1 MKGNNEENCF
11 HCSLPVPKNSSYL
24 VEIDGKEQAMCCP
37 GCQAV
42 AKAIV
47 DGGLSSFYQF
57 RTDTSPTARAAVP
70 EVLKELKLYD
80 KPELQRSFVSTDE
93 NNIKQAALILEGIVC
108 AACVWL
114 NERHISALP
123 GVLEFRVNYSTHR
136 ARVRWD
142 DTQINLSDIL
152 QAIASIGYIAHPFDP
167 GRQEAV
173 YKKERSKAL
182 RRLAIAGLG
191 AVQVMMLAVA
201 LYAGDYS
208 GMDAKLEH
216 FMRWVSLLIATPV
229 VFYSAH
235 SFFSSAWRDL
245 KVRQLGM
252 DVPVSLAIG
261 LAYVASCWATISRSG
276 EVYFDSVTMFTFFL
290 LAGRFLEMG
299 ARQKAGQAA
308 EELVKLL
315 PAMATRLTDD
325 GDETVAVSELIAG
338 DKVRIKPGDSI
349 PADGVIVEGRS
360 SIDESLLTGESIPL
374 AKTIN
379 EKVIG
384 GTVNIE
390 SPLVV
395 KVEKVGEDT
404 VLAAIQRLLDRAQ
417 VEKPSIAKTADKVAA
432 VFVGFLLVL
441 VTIVGLWWWQHDPDQ
456 AFWIVLSLLVVTCP
470 CALSL
475 ATPAAMTAATG
486 TLTRLGLLTTRGHA
500 LETLAKVTHVVLDK
514 TGTLTQGRLALEST
528 NTFADFDEQHS
539 INIAAAL
546 ELGSEHPV
554 AKVFLQKAVS
564 PNSVKA
570 KSIEAIPGQGVTGL
584 IDGVQ
589 YRLGSASY
597 IENII
602 ENSQSQTYLENTVS
616 HSTEIY
622 LANDKTLLAV
632 FFLSDVLREKA
643 AETIAELKNLG
654 KKVWLVSGD
663 NEAAV
668 SYIAGQVGIETTHHS
683 MKPEDKLA
691 IIHELQ
697 SQGEV
702 VAMIGDGVNDAP
714 VLAAAQVSIAM
725 GGGTQLAQ
733 ASADMVLLS
742 EYLPHLVDGINMAQ
756 RSVKIIHQN
765 LAWALSYNLLAL
777 PLASMGYVAPW
788 MAAIGMS
795 ASSLVVV
802 LNALRLN
809 KSVDNMSI
817 TLSASVLPSERV

>member
-1 MKGNNEENCF
+1 MEDNKEEHCF
-11 HCSLPVPKNSSYL
+11 HCSLPVPKNTTYH
-24 VEIDGKEQAMCCP
+24 VEIDGVEQAMCCP
-37 GCQAV
+37 GCEAV

-47 DGGLSSFYQF
+47 DGGLTSFYQY

-70 EVLKELKLYD
+70 EVLQELTLYD
-80 KPELQRSFVSTDE
+80 KPELQRTFVSTDE
-93 NNIKQAALILEGIVC
+93 DDIKQASLILEGIVC

-123 GVLEFRVNYSTHR
+123 GVIEFRVNYSSHR

-142 DTQINLSDIL
+142 ETQIHLSDIL
-152 QAIASIGYIAHPFDP
+152 QAIVSIGYLAHPFDA
-167 GRQEAV
+167 GRQEEV
-173 YKKERSKAL
+173 YKKERSNAL
-182 RRLAIAGLG
+182 KRLAIAGLG

-208 GMDAKLEH
+208 GMDAGLEN

-229 VFYSAH
+229 VFYSAR

-261 LAYVASCWATISRSG
+261 LAYAASCWATITRSG

-315 PAMATRLTDD
+315 PAMATRITDE
-325 GDETVAVSELIAG
+325 GDETVAVTELVSG
-338 DKVRIKPGDSI
+338 DKVRIKPGDSV
-349 PADGVIVEGRS
+349 PADGMIIEGRS
-360 SIDESLLTGESIPL
+360 SIDESLLTGESHPL

-379 EKVIG
+379 DKVIG

-390 SPLVV
+390 SPLVIEV
-395 KVEKVGEDT
+395 QEVGEDT
-404 VLAAIQRLLDRAQ
+404 VLASIQRLLDRAQ
-417 VEKPSIAKTADKVAA
+417 LEKPSIAKTADKVAA

-441 VTIVGLWWWQHDPDQ
+441 VSGVAMWWWQHDPDQ
-456 AFWIVLSLLVVTCP
+456 AFWIALSLLVVTCP

-486 TLTRLGLLTTRGHA
+486 SLTRLGVLTTRGHA

-514 TGTLTQGRLALEST
+514 TGTLTQGRLALESMDVFSDMDKQQCI
-528 NTFADFDEQHS
+528 NT
-539 INIAAAL
+539 AAAL

-554 AKVFLQKAVS
+554 AKVFLHES
-564 PNSVKA
+564 SIPNTIIA
-570 KSIEAIPGQGVTGL
+570 KKIEAIPGQGVTAL
-584 IDGVQ
+584 IKGIR
-589 YRLGSASY
+589 YRLGCASY
-597 IENII
+597 IESGIKV
-602 ENSQSQTYLENTVS
+602 STHQSIREDQAR
-616 HSTEIY
+616 HSTEIF
-622 LANDKTLLAV
+622 LANEDQVLAV
-632 FFLSDVLREKA
+632 FYLSDELREKA
-643 AETIAELKNLG
+643 AESIQALKALG
-654 KKVWLVSGD
+654 KHVWLVSGD
-663 NEAAV
+663 NEASV
-668 SYIAGQVGIETTHHS
+668 SYIAGQVGIENTRHS

-691 IIHELQ
+691 VIHDLQ
-697 SQGEV
+697 AQGEI

-742 EYLPHLVDGINMAQ
+742 EHLPHLVDAIKMAQ
-756 RSVKIIHQN
+756 RSVNIVHQN
-765 LAWALSYNLLAL
+765 LAWALIYNVLAL
-777 PLASMGYVAPW
+777 PLASMGYIAPW

-809 KSVDNMSI
+809 KSEDV
-817 TLSASVLPSERV
+817 

>member
-1 MKGNNEENCF
+1 MTGNQEQDCF
-11 HCSLPVPKNSSYL
+11 HCSLPVPKNSSYS
-24 VEIDGKEQAMCCP
+24 VEINGEEQAMCCP
-37 GCQAV
+37 GCEAV

-47 DGGLSSFYQF
+47 DGGLTSFYEH
-57 RTDTSPTARAAVP
+57 RTETSPTARAALP
-70 EVLKELKLYD
+70 DVLDQLTLYD
-80 KPELQRSFVSTDE
+80 KPELQRTFVSTDDK
-93 NNIKQAALILEGIVC
+93 NVKQASLILEGIVC

-114 NERHISALP
+114 NERHISSLQ
-123 GVLEFRVNYSTHR
+123 GVVEFRVNYSTHR

-142 DTQINLSDIL
+142 DSQIKLSDIL
-152 QAIASIGYIAHPFDP
+152 QAISAIGYLAHPFDA

-173 YKKERSKAL
+173 YKKERSNAL
-182 RRLAIAGLG
+182 KRLAVAGLG

-208 GMDAKLEH
+208 GMDSDLEN
-216 FMRWVSLLIATPV
+216 FMRWVSMFIATPV
-229 VFYSAH
+229 VFYSAK

-261 LAYVASCWATISRSG
+261 LAYAASCWATVNQSG
-276 EVYFDSVTMFTFFL
+276 QVYFDSVTMFTFFL

-315 PAMATRLTDD
+315 PAMATRIT
-325 GDETVAVSELIAG
+325 GDVDEAVAVSELMVG
-338 DKVRIKPGDSI
+338 DHVRIKPGDSI
-349 PADGVIVEGRS
+349 PADGIIIEGRS
-360 SIDESLLTGESIPL
+360 SVDESLLTGESHPL
-374 AKTIN
+374 AKTIS

-390 SPLVV
+390 SPLVI
-395 KVEKVGEDT
+395 EIQKVGEDT
-404 VLAAIQRLLDRAQ
+404 ILASIQRLLDRAQ
-417 VEKPSIAKTADKVAA
+417 TEKPSIAKMADRVAGY
-432 VFVGFLLVL
+432 FVGFLLVL
-441 VTIVGLWWWQHDPDQ
+441 VTAVSMWWWQHDPDQ
-456 AFWIVLSLLVVTCP
+456 AFWIAISLLVVTCP

-486 TLTRLGLLTTRGHA
+486 SLTRLGVLTTRGHA
-500 LETLAKVTHVVLDK
+500 LETLAKVTHVVFDK
-514 TGTLTQGRLALEST
+514 TGTLTKGRLALESSQL
-528 NTFADFDEQHS
+528 FSSLSEQKCLD
-539 INIAAAL
+539 IAAAL

-554 AKVFLQKAVS
+554 AKVFLRKS
-564 PNSVKA
+564 STPNNISA
-570 KSIEAIPGQGVTGL
+570 KDIQAIPGQGVTGL

-589 YRLGSASY
+589 YRLGCAAYVADVNDAS
-597 IENII
+597 ENI
-602 ENSQSQTYLENTVS
+602 VDKPK
-616 HSTEIY
+616 HATEIF
-622 LANDKTLLAV
+622 LANDNELLAV
-632 FFLSDVLREKA
+632 FYLSDELREQA
-643 AETIAELKNLG
+643 IESIQALKSLG

-668 SYIAGQVGIETTHHS
+668 SYIAGQLGIKNIRHS
-683 MKPEDKLA
+683 MKPEDKLRV
-691 IIHELQ
+691 INELQ
-697 SQGEV
+697 QQGEI

-733 ASADMVLLS
+733 ASSDMVLLS
-742 EYLPHLVDGINMAQ
+742 EHLPHLVDAIKMAK
-756 RSVKIIHQN
+756 RSVNIVHQN
-765 LAWALSYNLLAL
+765 LSWALVYNVLAL
-777 PLASMGYVAPW
+777 PLASMGYIAPW

-809 KSVDNMSI
+809 KSVDI
-817 TLSASVLPSERV
+817 

>member
-1 MKGNNEENCF
+1 MTGNQEKDCF
-11 HCSLPVPKNSSYL
+11 HCGLPVPKNSSYL
-24 VEIDGKEQAMCCP
+24 VEINGKEQAMCCP

-47 DGGLSSFYQF
+47 DGGLTSFYEH
-57 RTDTSPTARAAVP
+57 RTETSPTARAALP
-70 EVLKELKLYD
+70 DVLEQLTLYD
-80 KPELQRSFVSTDE
+80 KPELQKTFVSVDDK
-93 NNIKQAALILEGIVC
+93 NIKQASLILEGIVC

-114 NERHISALP
+114 NERHISALK
-123 GVLEFRVNYSTHR
+123 GVVEFRVNYSTHR

-142 DTQINLSDIL
+142 DSQIKLSDIL
-152 QAIASIGYIAHPFDP
+152 QAISAIGYLAHPFDA

-173 YKKERSKAL
+173 YKKERAAAL
-182 RRLAIAGLG
+182 KRLAVAGLG

-208 GMDAKLEH
+208 GMDAGLEN
-216 FMRWVSLLIATPV
+216 FMRWVSMFIATPV
-229 VFYSAH
+229 VFYSAK

-245 KVRQLGM
+245 KVHQLGM

-261 LAYVASCWATISRSG
+261 LAYAASCWATVNQSG
-276 EVYFDSVTMFTFFL
+276 QVYFDSVTMFTFFL

-315 PAMATRLTDD
+315 PAMATRVTMQ
-325 GDETVAVSELIAG
+325 GDETVAVSELSCG
-338 DKVRIKPGDSI
+338 DKVRVKPGDSI
-349 PADGVIVEGRS
+349 PADGVIIEGRS
-360 SIDESLLTGESIPL
+360 SINESLLTGESHPL

-390 SPLVV
+390 SPLLIEVQ
-395 KVEKVGEDT
+395 KVGEDT
-404 VLAAIQRLLDRAQ
+404 VLASIQRLLDRAQ
-417 VEKPSIAKTADKVAA
+417 VEKPSIAKMADRVAA
-432 VFVGFLLVL
+432 YFVAFLLVL
-441 VTIVGLWWWQHDPDQ
+441 VSAVAAWWWQHDPDQ
-456 AFWIVLSLLVVTCP
+456 AFWIAISLLVVTCP

-486 TLTRLGLLTTRGHA
+486 SLTRLGVLTTRGHA
-500 LETLAKVTHVVLDK
+500 LETLAKVTHVVFDK
-514 TGTLTQGRLALEST
+514 TGTLTKGQLALEST
-528 NTFADFDEQHS
+528 CLVSALTEQQS
-539 INIAAAL
+539 LNIAAAL

-554 AKVFLQKAVS
+554 AKVFLQNA
-564 PNSVKA
+564 
-570 KSIEAIPGQGVTGL
+570 SIENALSAKEIQAIPGQGVTGL
-584 IDGVQ
+584 IGEVK
-589 YRLGSASY
+589 YRLGCAAY
-597 IENII
+597 VADVFDADKINLDKT
-602 ENSQSQTYLENTVS
+602 Q
-616 HSTEIY
+616 HATEIF
-622 LANDKTLLAV
+622 LANDKELLAV
-632 FFLSDVLREKA
+632 FFLSDQLREQARESVQALKA
-643 AETIAELKNLG
+643 LG
-654 KKVWLVSGD
+654 KKVWLLSGD

-668 SYIAGQVGIETTHHS
+668 LHIAGQLNISNTRHS

-691 IIHELQ
+691 VIHELQ
-697 SQGEV
+697 QQGEV

-742 EYLPHLVDGINMAQ
+742 EHLPHLVDAVIMAKRSINIV
-756 RSVKIIHQN
+756 RQN
-765 LAWALSYNLLAL
+765 LGWALAYNLLAL
-777 PLASMGYVAPW
+777 PLASMGYIAPW

-809 KSVDNMSI
+809 KSVDI
-817 TLSASVLPSERV
+817 

>member
-1 MKGNNEENCF
+1 MTELTENTMTGNNEQHCF

-24 VEIDGKEQAMCCP
+24 VKINGKEEAMCCP

-47 DGGLSSFYQF
+47 DGGLTSFYQH
-57 RTDTSPTARAAVP
+57 RTETSPTARA
-70 EVLKELKLYD
+70 VLPDVLQELSLYD
-80 KPELQRSFVSTDE
+80 KPELQKSFVSTDE
-93 NNIKQAALILEGIVC
+93 KNIKQASLILEGIVC

-114 NERHISALP
+114 NERHVSALP
-123 GVLEFRVNYSTHR
+123 GVIEFRVNYSTHR
-136 ARVRWD
+136 ARLRWD
-142 DTQINLSDIL
+142 DSQIKLSDIL
-152 QAIASIGYIAHPFDP
+152 KAISSIGYLAHPFDA

-173 YKKERSKAL
+173 YKKERSSAL
-182 RRLAIAGLG
+182 KRLAIAGLG

-208 GMDAKLEH
+208 GMDAGLEH
-216 FMRWVSLLIATPV
+216 FMRWVSLVIATPV
-229 VFYSAH
+229 VFYSAR

-261 LAYVASCWATISRSG
+261 LAYAASCWATITQSG
-276 EVYFDSVTMFTFFL
+276 QVYFDSVTMFTFFL

-315 PAMATRLTDD
+315 PAMATRITED
-325 GDETVAVSELIAG
+325 GDETVAVSDLALS
-338 DKVRIKPGDSI
+338 DRVRIKPGDSI

-360 SIDESLLTGESIPL
+360 SIDESLLTGESHPL
-374 AKTIN
+374 AKTISD
-379 EKVIG
+379 KVIG
-384 GTVNIE
+384 GTVNIS
-390 SPLVV
+390 SPLVIE
-395 KVEKVGEDT
+395 VEKLGEDT
-404 VLAAIQRLLDRAQ
+404 VLASIQRLLDRAQ
-417 VEKPSIAKTADKVAA
+417 TEKPSIAKTADKVAG
-432 VFVGFLLVL
+432 VFVAFLLVL
-441 VTIVGLWWWQHDPDQ
+441 VSAVAAWWWQHDPDQ
-456 AFWIVLSLLVVTCP
+456 AFWIALSLLVVTCP

-486 TLTRLGLLTTRGHA
+486 SLTRLGVLTTRGHA
-500 LETLAKVTHVVLDK
+500 LETLAKVTHVVFDK
-514 TGTLTQGRLALEST
+514 TGTLTEGRLTLESMQCL
-528 NTFADFDEQHS
+528 DEFDEQQS
-539 INIAAAL
+539 IDIAAAL

-554 AKVFLQKAVS
+554 AKVFLHKAS
-564 PNSVKA
+564 SQNSLSAEK
-570 KSIEAIPGQGVTGL
+570 IEAIPGQGVTG
-584 IDGVQ
+584 IIKGTR
-589 YRLGSASY
+589 YRLGCAAYVNDVMPATLST
-597 IENII
+597 
-602 ENSQSQTYLENTVS
+602 QSL
-616 HSTEIY
+616 HATEIF
-622 LANDKTLLAV
+622 LANDKNVLAV
-632 FFLSDVLREKA
+632 FYLGDELREQAADSIQALKA
-643 AETIAELKNLG
+643 LG

-668 SYIAGQVGIETTHHS
+668 AYIAEHVGIEQTRHS

-691 IIHELQ
+691 VIHQLQ
-697 SQGEV
+697 NQGEI

-742 EYLPHLVDGINMAQ
+742 EHLPHLVDAIKMAQ
-756 RSVKIIHQN
+756 RSLQIVHQN
-765 LAWALSYNLLAL
+765 LGWALLYNVLAL
-777 PLASMGYVAPW
+777 PLASMGYIAPW

-809 KSVDNMSI
+809 KSVD
-817 TLSASVLPSERV
+817 V

>member
-1 MKGNNEENCF
+1 MTGNNEQDCF
-11 HCSLPVPKNSSYL
+11 HCSLPVPKNSSYH
-24 VEIDGKEQAMCCP
+24 VTIDGKEHAMCCP

-47 DGGLSSFYQF
+47 DGGLTSFYKY

-70 EVLKELKLYD
+70 EVLQELTLYD
-80 KPELQRSFVSTDE
+80 KPELQRTFVSTDE
-93 NNIKQAALILEGIVC
+93 KNIKQASLILEGIVC

-123 GVLEFRVNYSTHR
+123 GVVEFRVNYSTHR

-142 DTQINLSDIL
+142 DSQIKLSDIL
-152 QAIASIGYIAHPFDP
+152 QAIASIGYIAHPFDA

-173 YKKERSKAL
+173 YKKERSNAL
-182 RRLAIAGLG
+182 KRLAVAGLG
-191 AVQVMMLAVA
+191 AIQVMMLAVA

-208 GMDAKLEH
+208 GMDAGLEN
-216 FMRWVSLLIATPV
+216 FMRWVSLFIATPV
-229 VFYSAH
+229 VFYSAR

-261 LAYVASCWATISRSG
+261 LAYAASCWATVTRSG

-315 PAMATRLTDD
+315 PAMATRVTDE
-325 GDETVAVSELIAG
+325 GDETVAVTELNTG

-349 PADGVIVEGRS
+349 PADGVIIEGRS
-360 SIDESLLTGESIPL
+360 SIDESLLTGESHPL

-390 SPLVV
+390 SPLLIEV
-395 KVEKVGEDT
+395 KEVGEDT
-404 VLAAIQRLLDRAQ
+404 VLASIQRLLDRAQ
-417 VEKPSIAKTADKVAA
+417 LEKPSIAKTADKVAA

-441 VTIVGLWWWQHDPDQ
+441 VSLVYFWWWQHDPDQ
-456 AFWIVLSLLVVTCP
+456 AFWIALSLLVVTCP

-486 TLTRLGLLTTRGHA
+486 SLTRLGVLTTRGHA
-500 LETLAKVTHVVLDK
+500 LETLAKVTHVVFDK
-514 TGTLTQGRLALEST
+514 TGTLTQGHLALEST
-528 NTFADFDEQHS
+528 KTFTAVDKQKS
-539 INIAAAL
+539 LNIAAAL

-554 AKVFLQKAVS
+554 AKVFIQNAIKTNTDVAEE
-564 PNSVKA
+564 
-570 KSIEAIPGQGVTGL
+570 IEAIPGQGVTGL
-584 IDGVQ
+584 VNGVR
-589 YRLGSASY
+589 YRLGCASY
-597 IENII
+597 IELGFKESINKLNI
-602 ENSQSQTYLENTVS
+602 EHKTK
-616 HSTEIY
+616 HATEIY
-622 LANDKTLLAV
+622 LANEEELLTV
-632 FFLSDVLREKA
+632 FYLSDELREQA
-643 AETIAELKNLG
+643 AESIQALKTLG

-668 SYIAGQVGIETTHHS
+668 SYIAEQVGIETSRYS
-683 MKPEDKLA
+683 MKPEDKLTV
-691 IIHELQ
+691 IHELQ
-697 SQGEV
+697 KQGEI

-742 EYLPHLVDGINMAQ
+742 EHLPHLVDALKMAQ
-756 RSVKIIHQN
+756 RSVGIVHQN
-765 LAWALSYNLLAL
+765 LAWALLYNLLAL
-777 PLASMGYVAPW
+777 PLASMGYIAPW

-809 KSVDNMSI
+809 KSVDI
-817 TLSASVLPSERV
+817 

>member
-1 MKGNNEENCF
+1 MTGNNEQECF
-11 HCSLPVPKNSSYL
+11 HCSLPVPKNSSYI
-24 VEIDGKEQAMCCP
+24 VKIDEKEQAMCCP

-42 AKAIV
+42 AQAIV
-47 DGGLSSFYQF
+47 DGGLTSFYQF

-70 EVLKELKLYD
+70 EVLQELTLYD
-80 KPELQRSFVSTDE
+80 KPELQRSFVSTDDK
-93 NNIKQAALILEGIVC
+93 NIKQASLILEGIVC

-123 GVLEFRVNYSTHR
+123 GVVEFRVNYSTHR

-142 DTQINLSDIL
+142 ESQIKLSDIL
-152 QAIASIGYIAHPFDP
+152 QAISSIGYIAHPFDA

-173 YKKERSKAL
+173 YKKERATAL
-182 RRLAIAGLG
+182 KRLFVAGLG
-191 AVQVMMLAVA
+191 AMQVMMLAVA

-208 GMDAKLEH
+208 GMDAGIEN
-216 FMRWVSLLIATPV
+216 FMRWVSLFIATPV
-229 VFYSAH
+229 VFYSAR

-261 LAYVASCWATISRSG
+261 LAYIASCWATISRSG

-290 LAGRFLEMG
+290 LAGRFLEMA

-315 PAMATRLTDD
+315 PAMATRLTND
-325 GDETVAVSELIAG
+325 GDETVAVTELISG
-338 DKVRIKPGDSI
+338 DKVRVKPGASI

-360 SIDESLLTGESIPL
+360 SIDESLLTGESYPL

-390 SPLVV
+390 SPLVIEV
-395 KVEKVGEDT
+395 TNIGEDT
-404 VLAAIQRLLDRAQ
+404 VLASIQRLLDRAQ
-417 VEKPSIAKTADKVAA
+417 TEKPGIAKTADKVAA
-432 VFVGFLLVL
+432 WFVGFLLVL
-441 VTIVGLWWWQHDPDQ
+441 VTAVGLWWWQHDPEQ

-486 TLTRLGLLTTRGHA
+486 SLTRLGVLTTRGHA
-500 LETLAKVTHVVLDK
+500 LETLAKVTHIIFDK
-514 TGTLTQGRLALEST
+514 TGTLTKGRLVLESLQ
-528 NTFADFDEQHS
+528 TFTGIEEQQS
-539 INIAAAL
+539 LNIAAAL
-546 ELGSEHPV
+546 ESGSEHPV
-554 AKVFLQKAVS
+554 AKVFLQKAS
-564 PNSVKA
+564 QPNTVTA
-570 KSIEAIPGQGVTGL
+570 ENIEAVSGQGVTGL
-584 IDGVQ
+584 IDGIQ
-589 YRLGSASY
+589 YRLGCAAYVCNAELSILKNKSEHA
-597 IENII
+597 
-602 ENSQSQTYLENTVS
+602 
-616 HSTEIY
+616 TEIF
-622 LANDKTLLAV
+622 LANEKEVLAV
-632 FFLSDVLREKA
+632 YFLGDELREQA
-643 AETIAELKNLG
+643 AESVCTLKAQG
-654 KKVWLVSGD
+654 KKIWLVSGD
-663 NEAAV
+663 NETAV
-668 SYIAGQVGIETTHHS
+668 SYIAKQVGIETTRHS
-683 MKPEDKLA
+683 MKPEDKLTV
-691 IIHELQ
+691 IHELQ
-697 SQGEV
+697 NQGEV

-742 EYLPHLVDGINMAQ
+742 EHLPHLVDAFKMAK
-756 RSVKIIHQN
+756 RSVNIIHQN
-765 LAWALSYNLLAL
+765 LGWALFYNLLAL
-777 PLASMGYVAPW
+777 PLASMGYIAPW

-809 KSVDNMSI
+809 KSVDI
-817 TLSASVLPSERV
+817 

>member
-1 MKGNNEENCF
+1 MTGNEEQSCF
-11 HCSLPVPKNSSYL
+11 HCGLPVPKNSSYF
-24 VEIDGKEQAMCCP
+24 VKIESKEQPMCCP
-37 GCQAV
+37 GCEAV

-47 DGGLSSFYQF
+47 DGGLTGFYKH
-57 RTDTSPTARAAVP
+57 RTETSPTARAAIP
-70 EVLKELKLYD
+70 EVLDQLTLYD
-80 KPELQRSFVSTDE
+80 KPELQKAFVSTDDE
-93 NNIKQAALILEGIVC
+93 NVKQAALILEGIVC

-123 GVLEFRVNYSTHR
+123 GVIEFRVNYSTHR

-142 DTQINLSDIL
+142 DSQIKLSDIL
-152 QAIASIGYIAHPFDP
+152 QAITAIGYLAHPFDA

-173 YKKERSKAL
+173 YKKERSNAL
-182 RRLAIAGLG
+182 KRLAVAGLG

-208 GMDAKLEH
+208 GMDSGLEN
-216 FMRWVSLLIATPV
+216 FMRWVSLFIATPV
-229 VFYSAH
+229 VFYSAR

-245 KVRQLGM
+245 KVHQLGM

-261 LAYVASCWATISRSG
+261 LAYAASCWATVTRSG

-315 PAMATRLTDD
+315 PAMATRITEE
-325 GDETVAVSELIAG
+325 GDETVAVTELAIG

-360 SIDESLLTGESIPL
+360 SIDESLLTGESHPL
-374 AKTIN
+374 AKTID

-390 SPLVV
+390 SPLVI

-404 VLAAIQRLLDRAQ
+404 VLASIQRLLDRAQ
-417 VEKPSIAKTADKVAA
+417 TEKPSIAKTADRVAA
-432 VFVGFLLVL
+432 YFVGFLLVL
-441 VTIVGLWWWQHDPDQ
+441 VSAVYFWWWQHEPDQ
-456 AFWIVLSLLVVTCP
+456 AFWVALSLLVVTCP

-486 TLTRLGLLTTRGHA
+486 TLTRLGVLTTRGHA
-500 LETLAKVTHVVLDK
+500 LETLAKVTHIVFDK
-514 TGTLTQGRLALEST
+514 TGTLTKGRLALESMEV
-528 NTFADFDEQHS
+528 FANIKEQHC

-554 AKVFLQKAVS
+554 AKVFLQEASSSNTLRAEK
-564 PNSVKA
+564 
-570 KSIEAIPGQGVTGL
+570 IEAISGLGVTGL
-584 IDGVQ
+584 IDGIQ
-589 YRLGSASY
+589 YRLGCAAYVEAVDSIAT
-597 IENII
+597 NLKD
-602 ENSQSQTYLENTVS
+602 NPQ
-616 HSTEIY
+616 HATEIF
-622 LANDKTLLAV
+622 LANENEVLAA
-632 FFLSDVLREKA
+632 FYLSDELREEA
-643 AETIAELKNLG
+643 AESIKSLKALG

-668 SYIAGQVGIETTHHS
+668 TYIAGQVGISNTRHS
-683 MKPEDKLA
+683 MKPKDKLDV
-691 IIHELQ
+691 IQELQ
-697 SQGEV
+697 SQGEI
-702 VAMIGDGVNDAP
+702 VAMVGDGVNDAP
-714 VLAAAQVSIAM
+714 VLATAQVSIAM
-725 GGGTQLAQ
+725 GSGTQLAQ

-742 EYLPHLVDGINMAQ
+742 EHLPHLVDAMKMAK
-756 RSVKIIHQN
+756 RSVNIVHQN
-765 LAWALSYNLLAL
+765 LTWALVYNLLAL
-777 PLASMGYVAPW
+777 PLASMGYIAPW

-809 KSVDNMSI
+809 KSVD
-817 TLSASVLPSERV
+817 V

>member
-1 MKGNNEENCF
+1 M
-11 HCSLPVPKNSSYL
+11 
-24 VEIDGKEQAMCCP
+24 VEIDGQEQSMCCP

-47 DGGLSSFYQF
+47 DGGLTSFYQH
-57 RTDTSPTARAAVP
+57 RTETSPTARAALP
-70 EVLKELKLYD
+70 EVLDQLTLYD
-80 KPELQRSFVSTDE
+80 KPELQKTFVSTDDK
-93 NNIKQAALILEGIVC
+93 NIKQASLILEGIVC

-114 NERHISALP
+114 NERHINALP
-123 GVLEFRVNYSTHR
+123 GVVEFRVNYSTHR

-142 DTQINLSDIL
+142 NSKIKLSDIL
-152 QAIASIGYIAHPFDP
+152 QAIAAIGYLAHPFDAS
-167 GRQEAV
+167 RQEAV
-173 YKKERSKAL
+173 YKKERSLAL
-182 RRLAIAGLG
+182 KRLAIAGLG

-208 GMDAKLEH
+208 GMDAGLEN

-229 VFYSAH
+229 VFYSAR

-261 LAYVASCWATISRSG
+261 LAYAASCWATVTRSG

-315 PAMATRLTDD
+315 PAMATRITND
-325 GDETVAVSELIAG
+325 GDETVAVTELSIG
-338 DKVRIKPGDSI
+338 DQVRIKPGDSV
-349 PADGVIVEGRS
+349 PADGVIIEGRS
-360 SIDESLLTGESIPL
+360 SIDESLLTGESNPL
-374 AKTIN
+374 AKTIA

-390 SPLVV
+390 SPLVIEV
-395 KVEKVGEDT
+395 NKVGEDT
-404 VLAAIQRLLDRAQ
+404 VLASIQRLLDRAQ
-417 VEKPSIAKTADKVAA
+417 TEKPSIAKTADKVAG

-441 VTIVGLWWWQHDPDQ
+441 VSVVYFWWWQHGPDQ
-456 AFWIVLSLLVVTCP
+456 AFWIALSLLVVTCP

-486 TLTRLGLLTTRGHA
+486 TLTRLGVLTTRGHA
-500 LETLAKVTHVVLDK
+500 LETLAKVTHVVFDK
-514 TGTLTQGRLALEST
+514 TGTLTKGRLALESMQIFS
-528 NTFADFDEQHS
+528 NIEEQQS
-539 INIAAAL
+539 LNIAAAL

-554 AKVFLQKAVS
+554 AKVFLQKALSSNTVIAE
-564 PNSVKA
+564 K
-570 KSIEAIPGQGVTGL
+570 IEAIPGQGVTGL
-584 IDGVQ
+584 IEGVQ
-589 YRLGSASY
+589 YRLGCAAY
-597 IENII
+597 IEAIN
-602 ENSQSQTYLENTVS
+602 NSSQNQTTLNPTS
-616 HSTEIY
+616 LNLKDKPQHATEIF
-622 LANDKTLLAV
+622 LANEKNILAV
-632 FFLSDVLREKA
+632 FFLGDELREEA
-643 AETIAELKNLG
+643 AESIQALKVLG

-663 NEAAV
+663 NETAV
-668 SYIAGQVGIETTHHS
+668 SYIADQVGIDNIRHS
-683 MKPEDKLA
+683 MKPEDKLE
-691 IIHELQ
+691 IIQELQ
-697 SQGEV
+697 NQGEV

-714 VLAAAQVSIAM
+714 VLATAQVSIAM

-742 EYLPHLVDGINMAQ
+742 EHLPHLVDAIKMAK
-756 RSVKIIHQN
+756 RSVNVVYQN
-765 LAWALSYNLLAL
+765 LGWALVYNLMAL
-777 PLASMGYVAPW
+777 PLASMGYIAPW

-809 KSVDNMSI
+809 KSVD
-817 TLSASVLPSERV
+817 V

>member
-1 MKGNNEENCF
+1 MSSNNEQDCF

-24 VEIDGKEQAMCCP
+24 VTVDGEEHAMCCP

-47 DGGLSSFYQF
+47 DGGLTSFYKY

-70 EVLKELKLYD
+70 EVLQELTLYD
-80 KPELQRSFVSTDE
+80 KPELQRTFVSTDE
-93 NNIKQAALILEGIVC
+93 KNIKQASLILEGIVC

-123 GVLEFRVNYSTHR
+123 GVVEFRVNYSTHR
-136 ARVRWD
+136 ARVRWND
-142 DTQINLSDIL
+142 SQIQLSDIL
-152 QAIASIGYIAHPFDP
+152 QAIASIGYIAHPFDA

-173 YKKERSKAL
+173 YKKERSNAL
-182 RRLAIAGLG
+182 KRLAVAGLG
-191 AVQVMMLAVA
+191 AIQVMMLAVA

-208 GMDAKLEH
+208 GMDAGLEN
-216 FMRWVSLLIATPV
+216 FMRWVSLFIATPV
-229 VFYSAH
+229 VFYSAR

-245 KVRQLGM
+245 KVHQLGM

-261 LAYVASCWATISRSG
+261 LAYAASCWATVTRSG

-315 PAMATRLTDD
+315 PAMATRVTDE
-325 GDETVAVSELIAG
+325 GDETVAVTELGIG

-349 PADGVIVEGRS
+349 PADGMIVEGRS
-360 SIDESLLTGESIPL
+360 NIDESLLTGESHPL

-390 SPLVV
+390 SPLVIAV
-395 KVEKVGEDT
+395 TEVGEDT
-404 VLAAIQRLLDRAQ
+404 VLASIQRLLDRAQ
-417 VEKPSIAKTADKVAA
+417 LEKPSIAKMADKVAA

-441 VTIVGLWWWQHDPDQ
+441 VSLVYFWWWQHDPDQ
-456 AFWIVLSLLVVTCP
+456 AFWVALSLLVVTCP

-486 TLTRLGLLTTRGHA
+486 TLTRLGVLTTRGHA
-500 LETLAKVTHVVLDK
+500 LETLAKVNHVVFDK
-514 TGTLTQGRLALEST
+514 TGTLTKGHLALESI
-528 NTFADFDEQHS
+528 NVFADMQEQQS
-539 INIAAAL
+539 LNIAAAL

-554 AKVFLQKAVS
+554 AKVFLQKALS
-564 PNSVKA
+564 PNTEVA
-570 KSIEAIPGQGVTGL
+570 EEIEAIPGQGVTGL
-584 IDGVQ
+584 IDGVR
-589 YRLGSASY
+589 YRLGCAAY
-597 IENII
+597 IEEGLKASTNQLNI
-602 ENSQSQTYLENTVS
+602 EHKTQ
-616 HSTEIY
+616 HATEIY
-622 LANDKTLLAV
+622 LANEEKLLAV
-632 FFLSDVLREKA
+632 FFLSDELREQA
-643 AETIAELKNLG
+643 AESIDTLKALG

-663 NEAAV
+663 NQAAV
-668 SYIAGQVGIETTHHS
+668 SYIAEQVGIETSRHS
-683 MKPEDKLA
+683 MKPEDKLEV
-691 IIHELQ
+691 IHDLQ
-697 SQGEV
+697 AQGEI

-742 EYLPHLVDGINMAQ
+742 EHLPHMVDALKMAQ
-756 RSVKIIHQN
+756 RSVNIVHQN
-765 LAWALSYNLLAL
+765 LGWALIYNLLAL
-777 PLASMGYVAPW
+777 PLAAMGYIAPW

-809 KSVDNMSI
+809 KSVD
-817 TLSASVLPSERV
+817 V

>member
-1 MKGNNEENCF
+1 MTGLTENYMTGNNEQECF

-24 VEIDGKEQAMCCP
+24 VEIDGQEQAMCCP

-47 DGGLSSFYQF
+47 DGGLTSFYQF

-70 EVLKELKLYD
+70 EALQQLTLYD
-80 KPELQRSFVSTDE
+80 KPELQRSFVSTDDK
-93 NNIKQAALILEGIVC
+93 NVKQASLILEGIVC

-114 NERHISALP
+114 NERHISALQ
-123 GVLEFRVNYSTHR
+123 GVVEFRVNYSTHR

-142 DTQINLSDIL
+142 ETQIKLSDIL
-152 QAIASIGYIAHPFDP
+152 QAIASIGYIAHPFDA

-173 YKKERSKAL
+173 YKKERSNAL
-182 RRLAIAGLG
+182 KRLAIAGLG

-208 GMDAKLEH
+208 GMDAGLEN
-216 FMRWVSLLIATPV
+216 FMRWVSLIIATPV
-229 VFYSAH
+229 VFYSAR

-261 LAYVASCWATISRSG
+261 LAYAASCWATVTRSG

-315 PAMATRLTDD
+315 PAMATRITDD
-325 GDETVAVSELIAG
+325 GDETVAVTELVAG
-338 DKVRIKPGDSI
+338 DKVRVKPGESI
-349 PADGVIVEGRS
+349 PADGLIVEGRS
-360 SIDESLLTGESIPL
+360 SIDESLLTGESHPL
-374 AKTIN
+374 AKTIS

-390 SPLVV
+390 SPLVIEV
-395 KVEKVGEDT
+395 KEVGEDT
-404 VLAAIQRLLDRAQ
+404 VLASIQRLLDRAQ
-417 VEKPSIAKTADKVAA
+417 TEKPSIAKTADKVAA
-432 VFVGFLLVL
+432 WFVGFLLVL
-441 VTIVGLWWWQHDPDQ
+441 VSIVGFWWWQHDPDQ
-456 AFWIVLSLLVVTCP
+456 AFWIALSLLVVTCP

-486 TLTRLGLLTTRGHA
+486 SLTRLGVLTTRGHA
-500 LETLAKVTHVVLDK
+500 LETLAKVTHVVFDK
-514 TGTLTQGRLALEST
+514 TGTLTKGHLALESMK
-528 NTFADFDEQHS
+528 TFADKDEQQS
-539 INIAAAL
+539 LNIAAAL

-554 AKVFLQKAVS
+554 AKVFLQKALK
-564 PNSVKA
+564 PNTVVA
-570 KSIEAIPGQGVTGL
+570 KEIEALPGQGVTGL
-584 IDGVQ
+584 INDTC
-589 YRLGSASY
+589 YRLGSAGYVDDVIDDSY
-597 IENII
+597 KT
-602 ENSQSQTYLENTVS
+602 ST
-616 HSTEIY
+616 HSTEIF
-622 LANDKTLLAV
+622 LADDKKIVAV
-632 FFLSDVLREKA
+632 FFLSDELREQ
-643 AETIAELKNLG
+643 AEESVRALKTLG

-663 NEAAV
+663 NKAAV
-668 SYIAGQVGIETTHHS
+668 SYIAGQVGIDTTRHS

-697 SQGEV
+697 NQGEV

-742 EYLPHLVDGINMAQ
+742 EHLPHLVDAIKMAQ
-756 RSVKIIHQN
+756 RSVQIVHQN
-765 LAWALSYNLLAL
+765 LAWALIYNLLAL
-777 PLASMGYVAPW
+777 PLASMGYIAPW

-809 KSVDNMSI
+809 KSVD
-817 TLSASVLPSERV
+817 V

>member
-1 MKGNNEENCF
+1 MTGNHEQDCF
-11 HCSLPVPKNSSYL
+11 HCSLPVPKNSSYT
-24 VEIDGKEQAMCCP
+24 VKIDGEEQAMCCP

-47 DGGLSSFYQF
+47 DGGLTSFYQH
-57 RTDTSPTARAAVP
+57 RTETSPTARAAVP
-70 EVLKELKLYD
+70 EVLEQLSLYD
-80 KPELQRSFVSTDE
+80 KPELQRTFVSTDDK
-93 NNIKQAALILEGIVC
+93 NIKQASLILEGIVC

-114 NERHISALP
+114 NERHVSALP
-123 GVLEFRVNYSTHR
+123 GVVEFRVNYSTHR

-142 DTQINLSDIL
+142 DSQIKLSDIL
-152 QAIASIGYIAHPFDP
+152 QAIVSIGYLAHPFDA

-173 YKKERSKAL
+173 YKKERSSAL
-182 RRLAIAGLG
+182 RRLAVAGLG

-201 LYAGDYS
+201 LYAGEYS
-208 GMDAKLEH
+208 GMDAGLEN
-216 FMRWVSLLIATPV
+216 FMRWVSLFIATPV
-229 VFYSAH
+229 VFYSAR

-261 LAYVASCWATISRSG
+261 LAYAASCWATVTRSG

-315 PAMATRLTDD
+315 PAMATRITEE
-325 GDETVAVSELIAG
+325 GDETVVVTELGIG
-338 DKVRIKPGDSI
+338 DKVRVKPGESV

-360 SIDESLLTGESIPL
+360 SIDESLLTGESHPL
-374 AKTIN
+374 AKTIT

-390 SPLVV
+390 SPLVIEV
-395 KVEKVGEDT
+395 LKVGEDT
-404 VLAAIQRLLDRAQ
+404 VLASIQRLLDRAQ
-417 VEKPSIAKTADKVAA
+417 TEKPSIAKTADRVAG
-432 VFVGFLLVL
+432 VFVGFLLLL
-441 VTIVGLWWWQHDPDQ
+441 VTVVGLWWWQHDPDQ
-456 AFWIVLSLLVVTCP
+456 AFWIALSLLVVTCP

-486 TLTRLGLLTTRGHA
+486 SLTRLGVLTTRGHA
-500 LETLAKVTHVVLDK
+500 LETLAKVTQVVFDK
-514 TGTLTQGRLALEST
+514 TGTLTQGHLALDSM
-528 NTFADFDEQHS
+528 NTFVDIQDQECL
-539 INIAAAL
+539 NIAAAL

-554 AKVFLQKAVS
+554 AKVFLQKALS
-564 PNSVKA
+564 PNEITA
-570 KSIEAIPGQGVTGL
+570 KEIEAIPGQGVTGL
-584 IDGVQ
+584 IDNVH
-589 YRLGSASY
+589 YRLGCAAY
-597 IENII
+597 VEDVINA
-602 ENSQSQTYLENTVS
+602 SQTQIHLNKPKNA
-616 HSTEIY
+616 TEIF
-622 LANDKTLLAV
+622 LTNDKEVIAA
-632 FFLSDVLREKA
+632 FYLSDELREQALDSVQALKA
-643 AETIAELKNLG
+643 LG
-654 KKVWLVSGD
+654 KNVWLVSGD
-663 NEAAV
+663 NETAV
-668 SYIAGQVGIETTHHS
+668 SYVAEQLGIENTRHS

-691 IIHELQ
+691 VIHELQ
-697 SQGEV
+697 QQGEI

-742 EYLPHLVDGINMAQ
+742 EHLPHLVDAVKMSK
-756 RSVKIIHQN
+756 RSVSIVHQN
-765 LAWALSYNLLAL
+765 LAWALIYNILAL

-809 KSVDNMSI
+809 KSVD
-817 TLSASVLPSERV
+817 V

>member
-1 MKGNNEENCF
+1 MNGENEENCF
-11 HCSLPVPKNSSYL
+11 HCSLPVPRNTHYH
-24 VEIDGKEQAMCCP
+24 VEIDGVEQAMCCP
-37 GCQAV
+37 GCEAV

-47 DGGLSSFYQF
+47 DGGLTSFYQY
-57 RTDTSPTARAAVP
+57 RTDTSTTARAAVP
-70 EVLKELKLYD
+70 EVLQELTLYD
-80 KPELQRSFVSTDE
+80 KPELQRTFVSTDDKD
-93 NNIKQAALILEGIVC
+93 IKQASLILEGIVC

-123 GVLEFRVNYSTHR
+123 GVIEFRVNYSSHR

-142 DTQINLSDIL
+142 DTQIHLSDIL
-152 QAIASIGYIAHPFDP
+152 KAITSIGYLAHPFDA
-167 GRQEAV
+167 GRQEEV
-173 YKKERSKAL
+173 YKKERSNAL
-182 RRLAIAGLG
+182 KRLAIAGLG
-191 AVQVMMLAVA
+191 AIQVMMLAVA

-208 GMDAKLEH
+208 GMDAGLEH

-229 VFYSAH
+229 VFYSAR

-245 KVRQLGM
+245 KAHQLGM
-252 DVPVSLAIG
+252 DVPVSIAIG
-261 LAYVASCWATISRSG
+261 LAYAASCWATISRSG

-315 PAMATRLTDD
+315 PAMATRITDE
-325 GDETVAVSELIAG
+325 GDETIVVSELLCG
-338 DKVRIKPGDSI
+338 DKVRIKPGDSV
-349 PADGVIVEGRS
+349 PADGIILEGRS
-360 SIDESLLTGESIPL
+360 SIDESLLTGESHPL
-374 AKTIN
+374 AKSIDD
-379 EKVIG
+379 KVIG

-395 KVEKVGEDT
+395 EVQEVGEDT
-404 VLAAIQRLLDRAQ
+404 VLASIQRLLDRAQ

-441 VTIVGLWWWQHDPDQ
+441 VSLVAFWWWQHDPDQ
-456 AFWIVLSLLVVTCP
+456 AFWIAISLLVVTCP

-486 TLTRLGLLTTRGHA
+486 TLTRLGVLTTRGHA

-514 TGTLTQGRLALEST
+514 TGTLTKGQLALESVQLISDST
-528 NTFADFDEQHS
+528 EQQCLD
-539 INIAAAL
+539 IAAAL

-554 AKVFLQKAVS
+554 AKVFLSNAS
-564 PNSVKA
+564 HPNTLVAEK
-570 KSIEAIPGQGVTGL
+570 IEAISGQGVTAR
-584 IDGVQ
+584 INGVQ

-597 IENII
+597 VADIDT
-602 ENSQSQTYLENTVS
+602 SAHKPSL
-616 HSTEIY
+616 HSSEIF
-622 LANDKTLLAV
+622 LANDERLLAV
-632 FFLSDVLREKA
+632 FSLSDILREQA
-643 AETIAELKNLG
+643 AESVQALKAMG
-654 KKVWLVSGD
+654 KQVWLVSGD

-668 SYIAGQVGIETTHHS
+668 SHIAEQVGIDHIHHS
-683 MKPEDKLA
+683 MKPDGKLDV
-691 IIHELQ
+691 IHKLQ
-697 SQGEV
+697 AQGEI
-702 VAMIGDGVNDAP
+702 VAMVGDGVNDAP

-742 EYLPHLVDGINMAQ
+742 EHLPHLVDAIKMAQ
-756 RSVKIIHQN
+756 RSVMIVKQN
-765 LAWALSYNLLAL
+765 LSWALVYNLLAL

-802 LNALRLN
+802 VNALRLN
-809 KSVDNMSI
+809 KSVDD
-817 TLSASVLPSERV
+817 

>member
-1 MKGNNEENCF
+1 MKDNNEENCF

-24 VEIDGKEQAMCCP
+24 VEIDGQEQAMCCP

-47 DGGLSSFYQF
+47 DGGLTSFYQY

-70 EVLKELKLYD
+70 EVLKELTLYD
-80 KPELQRSFVSTDE
+80 KPELQRTFVSTDE
-93 NNIKQAALILEGIVC
+93 NEIKQASLILEGIVC

-123 GVLEFRVNYSTHR
+123 GVVDFHVNYSTHR
-136 ARVRWD
+136 ARLRWD
-142 DTQINLSDIL
+142 DSQIQLSDIL
-152 QAIASIGYIAHPFDP
+152 QAIASIGYIAHPYDT

-173 YKKERSKAL
+173 YKKERSNAL
-182 RRLAIAGLG
+182 RRLAVAGLG
-191 AVQVMMLAVA
+191 ATQVMMLAVA

-208 GMDAKLEH
+208 GMDADLEN
-216 FMRWVSLLIATPV
+216 FMRWVSLFIATPV
-229 VFYSAH
+229 VFYSAR

-261 LAYVASCWATISRSG
+261 LAYSASCWATISRSG

-315 PAMATRLTDD
+315 PAMATRITDD
-325 GDETVAVSELIAG
+325 GDETVSVTELVAG

-349 PADGVIVEGRS
+349 PADGVIIQGRS

-374 AKTIN
+374 AKTIS

-395 KVEKVGEDT
+395 EVEKVGADT

-417 VEKPSIAKTADKVAA
+417 VEKPSIAKMADRVAA
-432 VFVGFLLVL
+432 WFVGFLIVL
-441 VTIVGLWWWQHDPDQ
+441 VTAVGLWWWQHDPEQ
-456 AFWIVLSLLVVTCP
+456 AFWIVISLLVVTCP

-475 ATPAAMTAATG
+475 ATPVAMTAATG
-486 TLTRLGLLTTRGHA
+486 TLTRLGVLTTRGHA

-514 TGTLTQGRLALEST
+514 TGTITQGRLALESV
-528 NTFADFDEQHS
+528 NTFADLTEQQCLS
-539 INIAAAL
+539 IAAAL

-554 AKVFLQKAVS
+554 AKVFLHNLS
-564 PNSVKA
+564 NLNSEVA
-570 KSIEAIPGQGVTGL
+570 EAIEAIPGQGVTGM
-584 IDGVQ
+584 INGMQ
-589 YRLGSASY
+589 YRLGCASY
-597 IENII
+597 VGNMVDGSLIKSE
-602 ENSQSQTYLENTVS
+602 
-616 HSTEIY
+616 HSTEIF
-622 LANDKTLLAV
+622 LADNEKLLAV
-632 FFLSDVLREKA
+632 FFLSDVLREHA
-643 AETIAELKNLG
+643 AELVKDLKSLG

-668 SYIAGQVGIETTHHS
+668 SYIAGQVGIDTMRHS

-691 IIHELQ
+691 VIHELQ
-697 SQGEV
+697 RQGEI

-725 GGGTQLAQ
+725 GGGTQLAH

-742 EYLPHLVDGINMAQ
+742 EHLPHLVDAIKMAQ
-756 RSVKIIHQN
+756 RSVKVVRQN
-765 LAWALSYNLLAL
+765 LTWALMYNLLAL

-795 ASSLVVV
+795 ASSLIVV

-809 KSVDNMSI
+809 KPTDV
-817 TLSASVLPSERV
+817 

>member
-1 MKGNNEENCF
+1 MTGLTENYMTGHNEKECF

-24 VEIDGKEQAMCCP
+24 VEIDGQEQAMCCP

-47 DGGLSSFYQF
+47 DGGLTSFYQF

-70 EVLKELKLYD
+70 EALQQLTLYD
-80 KPELQRSFVSTDE
+80 KPELQRSFVSTDDK
-93 NNIKQAALILEGIVC
+93 NVKQASLILEGIVC

-114 NERHISALP
+114 NERHISALQ
-123 GVLEFRVNYSTHR
+123 GVVEFRVNYSTHR

-142 DTQINLSDIL
+142 ETQIKLSDIL
-152 QAIASIGYIAHPFDP
+152 QAIASIGYIAHPFDA

-173 YKKERSKAL
+173 YKKERSNAL
-182 RRLAIAGLG
+182 KRLAIAGLG

-208 GMDAKLEH
+208 GMDAGLEN
-216 FMRWVSLLIATPV
+216 FMRWVSLIIATPV
-229 VFYSAH
+229 VFYSAR

-261 LAYVASCWATISRSG
+261 LAYAASCWATVTRSG

-315 PAMATRLTDD
+315 PAMATRITDD
-325 GDETVAVSELIAG
+325 GDETVAVTELVAG
-338 DKVRIKPGDSI
+338 DKVRVKPGESI

-360 SIDESLLTGESIPL
+360 SIDESLLTGESHPL
-374 AKTIN
+374 AKTIA

-390 SPLVV
+390 SPLVIEV
-395 KVEKVGEDT
+395 KEVGEDT
-404 VLAAIQRLLDRAQ
+404 VLASIQRLLDRAQ
-417 VEKPSIAKTADKVAA
+417 TEKPSIAKTADKVAA
-432 VFVGFLLVL
+432 WFVGFLLVL
-441 VTIVGLWWWQHDPDQ
+441 VSIVGFWWWQHDPDQ
-456 AFWIVLSLLVVTCP
+456 AFWIALSLLVVTCP

-486 TLTRLGLLTTRGHA
+486 SLTRLGVLTTRGHA
-500 LETLAKVTHVVLDK
+500 LETLAKVTHVVFDK
-514 TGTLTQGRLALEST
+514 TGTLTKGHLALESMK
-528 NTFADFDEQHS
+528 TFADKDEQQS
-539 INIAAAL
+539 LNIAAAL

-554 AKVFLQKAVS
+554 AKVFLQKALK
-564 PNSVKA
+564 PNTVVA
-570 KSIEAIPGQGVTGL
+570 KEIEALPGQGVTGL
-584 IDGVQ
+584 INDTC
-589 YRLGSASY
+589 YRLGSAGYVDDVIDDSY
-597 IENII
+597 KT
-602 ENSQSQTYLENTVS
+602 ST
-616 HSTEIY
+616 HSTEIF
-622 LANDKTLLAV
+622 LADDKKIVAV
-632 FFLSDVLREKA
+632 FFLSDELREQ
-643 AETIAELKNLG
+643 AEESVRALKTLG

-663 NEAAV
+663 NKAAV
-668 SYIAGQVGIETTHHS
+668 SYIAGQVGIDTTRHS

-697 SQGEV
+697 NQGEV

-742 EYLPHLVDGINMAQ
+742 EHLPHLVDAIKMAQ
-756 RSVKIIHQN
+756 RSVQIVHQN
-765 LAWALSYNLLAL
+765 LAWALIYNLLAL
-777 PLASMGYVAPW
+777 PLASMGYIAPW

-809 KSVDNMSI
+809 KSVD
-817 TLSASVLPSERV
+817 V

>member
-1 MKGNNEENCF
+1 MTGNHSQDCF
-11 HCSLPVPKNSSYL
+11 HCSLPVPKNSSYS
-24 VEIDGKEQAMCCP
+24 VEINGEEQAMCCP
-37 GCQAV
+37 GCEAV

-47 DGGLSSFYQF
+47 DGGLTSFYEH
-57 RTDTSPTARAAVP
+57 RTETSPTARAALP
-70 EVLKELKLYD
+70 DVLDQLTLYD
-80 KPELQRSFVSTDE
+80 KPELQRSFVSTDDK
-93 NNIKQAALILEGIVC
+93 NIKQASLILEGIVC

-114 NERHISALP
+114 NERHISALQ
-123 GVLEFRVNYSTHR
+123 GVVEFQVNYSTHR

-142 DTQINLSDIL
+142 DSQIKLSDIL
-152 QAIASIGYIAHPFDP
+152 QAISAIGYLAHPFDA

-173 YKKERSKAL
+173 YKKERSNAL
-182 RRLAIAGLG
+182 KRLAVAGLG

-208 GMDAKLEH
+208 GMDSGLEN
-216 FMRWVSLLIATPV
+216 FMRWISMFIATPV
-229 VFYSAH
+229 VFYSAK

-261 LAYVASCWATISRSG
+261 LAYAASCWATVNQNG
-276 EVYFDSVTMFTFFL
+276 QVYFDSVTMFTFFL

-315 PAMATRLTDD
+315 PAMATRITSD
-325 GDETVAVSELIAG
+325 GDETVTVSELMVG
-338 DKVRIKPGDSI
+338 NHVRIKPGDSI

-360 SIDESLLTGESIPL
+360 SIDESLLTGESHPL

-390 SPLVV
+390 SPLVIAV
-395 KVEKVGEDT
+395 QKIGEDT
-404 VLAAIQRLLDRAQ
+404 VLASIQRLLDRAQ
-417 VEKPSIAKTADKVAA
+417 TEKPSIAKMADKVAGY
-432 VFVGFLLVL
+432 FVGFLLVL
-441 VTIVGLWWWQHDPDQ
+441 VTAVSMWWWQHDPDQ
-456 AFWIVLSLLVVTCP
+456 AFWIAISLLVVTCP

-486 TLTRLGLLTTRGHA
+486 SLTRLGVLTTRGHA
-500 LETLAKVTHVVLDK
+500 LETLAKVTHVVFDK
-514 TGTLTQGRLALEST
+514 TGTLTKGQLALELSQL
-528 NTFADFDEQHS
+528 FSSSSEQKCLD
-539 INIAAAL
+539 IAAAL

-554 AKVFLQKAVS
+554 AKVFLKKSSAV
-564 PNSVKA
+564 NNITA
-570 KSIEAIPGQGVTGL
+570 KDIQAIPGQGVTGL

-589 YRLGSASY
+589 YRLGCATY
-597 IENII
+597 IADVNEAPKNI
-602 ENSQSQTYLENTVS
+602 EGVAKRT
-616 HSTEIY
+616 TEIF
-622 LANDKTLLAV
+622 LANDNELLAV
-632 FFLSDVLREKA
+632 FYLSDELREKA
-643 AETIAELKNLG
+643 IESVQALKSLG

-668 SYIAGQVGIETTHHS
+668 SYIAEQVSIENTRHS
-683 MKPEDKLA
+683 MKPEDKLSV
-691 IIHELQ
+691 INELQ
-697 SQGEV
+697 LQGEI

-742 EYLPHLVDGINMAQ
+742 EHLPHLVDAMKMAK
-756 RSVKIIHQN
+756 RSVNIVHQN
-765 LAWALSYNLLAL
+765 LSWALAYNVLAL
-777 PLASMGYVAPW
+777 PLASMGYIAPW

-809 KSVDNMSI
+809 KSVDI
-817 TLSASVLPSERV
+817 